1 MPTRKRVELLHIPT
15 SSDDLFKTLQASRT
29 QGGNLGAAMAVAQ
42 RMYAA
47 NSTIFLSVAGAVTPA
62 GGGGYLIDLIRLGLV
77 DVIVTT
83 GANITHDLHFA
94 LNTPLFHCDPHTVND
109 FELQKN
115 HEERIYDIVLD
126 PNCLP
131 EVGKFI
137 RRWIRKSD
145 IGSVSSSQFFYEL
158 GWEILRSAPFP
169 SNSFVAQA
177 AFYCVPIYCAA
188 PSDSEVG
195 MNIAVEEID
204 DMVLNRDKKSLR
216 INNSLDLLEMAGIF
230 LTARSTGLIVIG
242 GGHPKNYTT
251 QNSPAVKEDY
261 IYPNIR
267 KDFPD
272 QIHREPEDLGGL
284 DFMIKISTDVPH
296 FGGCSGATESEN
308 LTWNKLKPG
317 TLHQENGVEVN
328 ADFSLALPILLSYI
342 KSHVTRLA
350 PKLIYNQMERI
361 KQLALDIRKKRIEA
375 RGLESIRE

>member
-1 MPTRKRVELLHIPT
+1 MQERRKVELLRIPT
-15 SSDDLFKTLQASRT
+15 TSEEIFKTLKTSRT
-29 QGGNLGAAMAVAQ
+29 QGGKLGEAMEVAK
-42 RMYAA
+42 RMYQSNA
-47 NSTIFLSVAGAVTPA
+47 TVFMSVAGAVTPT
-62 GGGGYLIDLIRLGLV
+62 GGGGYLIDMINLGLV

-94 LNTPLFHCDPHTVND
+94 LNTPLFHCDPHTIDD

-115 HEERIYDIVLD
+115 HEERIYDVVLD

-131 EVGKFI
+131 EVGRFI
-137 RRWIRKSD
+137 RSWIRGLN
-145 IGSVSSSQFFYEL
+145 IGSISSSEFIKIL
-158 GWEILRSAPFP
+158 GLEIIRHAPSP
-169 SNSFVAQA
+169 KSSFVAHA
-177 AFYCVPIYCAA
+177 TSNGVPIYCAA
-188 PSDSEVG
+188 ISDSEIG
-195 MNIAVEEID
+195 MNVAIEEID
-204 DMVLNRDKKSLR
+204 NLALNHNKTSLR

-230 LTARSTGLIVIG
+230 LTAQSTGLIVIG

-261 IYPNIR
+261 IYTDIR

-317 TLHQENGVEVN
+317 TLYQENGVEVN

-342 KSHVTRLA
+342 KSSVGKLA
-350 PKLIYNQMERI
+350 PKLLYNQIGRI
-361 KQLALDIRKKRIEA
+361 KQLALEVRKKRIEA